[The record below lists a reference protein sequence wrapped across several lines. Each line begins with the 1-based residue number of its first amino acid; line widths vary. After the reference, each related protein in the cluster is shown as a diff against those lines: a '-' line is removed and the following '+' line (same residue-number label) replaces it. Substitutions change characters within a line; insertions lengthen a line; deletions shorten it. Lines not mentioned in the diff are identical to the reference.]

1 MFFKDVCTNADEQN
15 SVGTVACRFSLV
27 LPSAPA
33 WALQPSGW
41 SPQLSTKSWATPW
54 VRVSGCTL
62 AKGVGELGSK
72 WQHSMR
78 PKPTNHN
85 NAMAKAGGWEWCW
98 HFLSLGRRDWR
109 CGNVTV
115 MVEVCRTLA
124 LHREV
129 CYDRKNQRKTRTSS
143 GNLCYY
149 HFDVKKWVNEYDIY
163 IHII

>member
-1 MFFKDVCTNADEQN
+1 MIGLVGSFDVFYIMSIILVPRCLQCFFKDVCTNADEQN
-15 SVGTVACRFSLV
+15 SVGTVVCRFSLV
-27 LPSAPA
+27 LPSAHA

-85 NAMAKAGGWEWCW
+85 NG
-98 HFLSLGRRDWR
+98 
-109 CGNVTV
+109 
-115 MVEVCRTLA
+115 
-124 LHREV
+124 
-129 CYDRKNQRKTRTSS
+129 
-143 GNLCYY
+143 
-149 HFDVKKWVNEYDIY
+149 
-163 IHII
+163 